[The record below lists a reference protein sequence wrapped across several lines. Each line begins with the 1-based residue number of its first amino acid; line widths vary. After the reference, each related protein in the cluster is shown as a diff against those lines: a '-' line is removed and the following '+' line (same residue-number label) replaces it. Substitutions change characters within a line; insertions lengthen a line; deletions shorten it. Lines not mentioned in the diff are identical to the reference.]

1 MYRTIMPSVHKYV
14 LIKCFFELQ
23 NKMRRDLTVLP
34 VITASLVPAFLISL
48 MSSSEHSELT
58 EAASKIEEDGVF
70 ILY

>member
-1 MYRTIMPSVHKYV
+1 
-14 LIKCFFELQ
+14 
-23 NKMRRDLTVLP
+23 MRRDLTVLP